1 MDAVEAGGRR
11 RRCRG
16 SGGRQECGDGRWF
29 WRSGLQ
35 AGRQW
40 RRSRR
45 RRRKAD
51 ASVRWRRRPN
61 VGGARR
67 RPRRGRGREARG
79 GRRRPG
85 GQPRRGRHGSPAV
98 GVPLYRMQ
106 AGTGK

>member
-1 MDAVEAGGRR
+1 
-11 RRCRG
+11 
-16 SGGRQECGDGRWF
+16 
-29 WRSGLQ
+29 
-35 AGRQW
+35 
-40 RRSRR
+40 
-45 RRRKAD
+45 
-51 ASVRWRRRPN
+51 

-106 AGTGK
+106 AGSEEGNVGRG